1 MPSSFSGSGA
11 ERQKTDFFLFKC
23 TTCVELSLLLLF
35 ISKFLCG
42 SSSLS
47 DCSAFQR
54 VPFTASNVALEH
66 FCSLRERMVF
76 SLKSFS
82 LSSASDL
89 IIWAPFVLPLSGQ
102 RRGGWNNCSC
112 TIGAVDQGIQEREIS
127 DKLTLMRKRN
137 ICFHSCKTLQDE
149 YPEATTALLCL
160 RCRQAVWNKICLGVS
175 DLLPLQTPPGL

>member
-1 MPSSFSGSGA
+1 MWGYCTLGNIQYLITLGWFFCCLETGVMVCMCCWGWLYNAILFFRVWSWKI
-11 ERQKTDFFLFKC
+11 EKTDFFLFKC

-42 SSSLS
+42 LSSLS

-54 VPFTASNVALEH
+54 VPFTASYVALEH

-112 TIGAVDQGIQEREIS
+112 TIGAVDRGI
-127 DKLTLMRKRN
+127 
-137 ICFHSCKTLQDE
+137 
-149 YPEATTALLCL
+149 
-160 RCRQAVWNKICLGVS
+160 
-175 DLLPLQTPPGL
+175 